1 MNYGIQ
7 LDNYLG
13 RLEEK
18 VGEYNADLIKE
29 YNERQ
34 AALPDEPG
42 LKRQLVSA
50 NRMSSISRMLNN
62 HPLDKITEKEIIKL
76 NTRMRNK
83 NMSSSSD
90 YRKQLKQFLKLVIK
104 PRLSKEKR
112 ADLIDLLDSDFL
124 KTASKHSGKSK
135 PVDPEEFWEE
145 QHIMDYIKASKN
157 HSVRQLAFAG
167 LWFSIGARP
176 QEILN
181 LKKSDLEEKENKLII
196 RIRGTKTDVSNRIVV
211 LEPSETKQ
219 LKEYLNP
226 RLNEMNDN
234 EEIIPISWTRQRE
247 IHQTLC
253 DRINLPKKKSRKLY
267 ITRKMTL
274 TRWYNKYGLAKA
286 AQMAGH
292 VVGARAMKHY
302 VALSESDLITDK
314 TETSIERKICPNPNC
329 QTENDASET
338 QCYSCKSPLN
348 KQAFTQI
355 LNQNLNEKIN
365 AHLELIKK
373 DLTIKMLTLNQQ
385 PIKQEIIA
393 SPSR

>member
-1 MNYGIQ
+1 MNYEFQ
-7 LDNYLG
+7 LGNYLG
-13 RLEEK
+13 KLEEK
-18 VGEYNADLIKE
+18 VGEHNAELIRE
-29 YNERQ
+29 YNTRQ

-42 LKRQLVSA
+42 LKRQMVSVH
-50 NRMSSISRMLNN
+50 RISSISQKLDN

-76 NTRMRNK
+76 NTKMRNK
-83 NMSSSSD
+83 NMSSASD

-104 PRLSKEKR
+104 PRLSKDER
-112 ADLIDLLDSDFL
+112 ADLLDLLDSEFF
-124 KTASKHSGKSK
+124 KTSSKHSGKNK

-145 QHIMDYIKASKN
+145 QQIVDYLKASKN

-167 LWFSIGARP
+167 LWLSIGGRP

-181 LKKSDLEEKENKLII
+181 LKKSDFEDREGKLII
-196 RIRGTKTDVSNRIVV
+196 RIRGTKTDVSNRVV
-211 LEPSETKQ
+211 ILEPSEAKQ
-219 LKEYLNP
+219 LKEYLKP
-226 RLNEMNDN
+226 RFLEMNEN
-234 EEIIPISWTRQRE
+234 EKIVPICWTQQKD
-247 IHQTLC
+247 IHHFLC
-253 DRINLPKKKSRKLY
+253 DKINLPKGKSRKLY
-267 ITRKMTL
+267 ISRKMTL
-274 TRWYNKYGLAKA
+274 TRWYNTYGLAKA

-292 VVGARAMKHY
+292 IVGARAMKHY
-302 VALSESDLITDK
+302 VALSESDLLTDK
-314 TETSIERKICPNPNC
+314 PKTSIAKKTCPNCN
-329 QTENDASET
+329 TENDASET
-338 QCYSCKSPLN
+338 QCYSCHSPLN